1 MEYLKYGGFPS
12 LIYEEDYNEIIIEL
26 NHMVQKVVNVDMTH
40 IKNFTT
46 ENQANANKNYYDF

>member
-1 MEYLKYGGFPS
+1 
-12 LIYEEDYNEIIIEL
+12 
-26 NHMVQKVVNVDMTH
+26 MVQKVVNVDMTY